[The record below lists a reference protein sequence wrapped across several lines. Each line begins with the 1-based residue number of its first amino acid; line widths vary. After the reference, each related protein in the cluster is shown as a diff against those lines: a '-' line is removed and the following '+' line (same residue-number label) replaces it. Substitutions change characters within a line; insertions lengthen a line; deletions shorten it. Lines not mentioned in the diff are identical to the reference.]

1 MDTSSQEW
9 RVECEA
15 RELLTW
21 PIATRRK
28 QLALVLEKRGWE
40 ATLKLKDEME
50 SQWQQKKLTQAKQSS
65 SLSNNQ
71 ESLPKPKQIELI

>member
-1 MDTSSQEW
+1 MDKNSEEW
-9 RVECEA
+9 RNECEA

-50 SQWQQKKLTQAKQSS
+50 SQWQQKKLIQAKQSN
-65 SLSNNQ
+65 LSTSNQ

>member
-1 MDTSSQEW
+1 MKDSNNKDLNSSEEW
-9 RVECEA
+9 RNECEA

-50 SQWQQKKLTQAKQSS
+50 SQWRKAKETKLQQKK
-65 SLSNNQ
+65 
-71 ESLPKPKQIELI
+71 